1 MNATD
6 RFDRCFQAV
15 FGWEHG
21 PSSWS
26 GFVNNPMDPGG
37 ATQDGITLK
46 TLSAHLGRPA
56 TITELKLMPMDM
68 KRSIYRTGFWNAVR
82 GDDLFSGVD
91 LIVYDAAVM
100 SGPGHAVRWL
110 QEALGVGVDGT
121 IGVNTLRA
129 LADASDRMVVEDI
142 RQQRE
147 TYFRGLPGFAH
158 DGAGWLRRLDSIA
171 QTATGWCEPRS
182 SAAVDPATM
191 AAVEAAISSR
201 AAKA

>member
-1 MNATD
+1 MNAQD

-21 PSSWS
+21 PASWS
-26 GFVNNPMDPGG
+26 GFVNDPKDPGG

-56 TITELKLMPMDM
+56 TVTELKLMPLDL
-68 KRSIYRTGFWNAVR
+68 KRSIYRADFWNAVR

-91 LIVYDAAVM
+91 LITFDGAVL
-100 SGPGHAVRWL
+100 SGPGHAARWL
-110 QEALGVGVDGT
+110 QEALGVAVDGA
-121 IGVNTLRA
+121 IGKNTLRA
-129 LADASDRMVVEDI
+129 LADASDAMIVEDI

-147 TYFRGLPGFAH
+147 TFFRGLPGFAH

-171 QTATGWCEPRS
+171 QTATAWCAPRAPAPVAPS
-182 SAAVDPATM
+182 TIAAVQ
-191 AAVEAAISSR
+191 AAIASR